1 MVLGDDTVRVI
12 FAYHPEKPKDKYH
25 INYHGQKRK
34 GVRSLH
40 LKERPVLKISDG
52 EKASLKK
59 WDLRGRNVRLPND
72 DNTHYYCQIFKA
84 PSLDKKH
91 HMIGVSFT
99 VQCNMSFNFKI

>member
-12 FAYHPEKPKDKYH
+12 FAYHPEKPKDIH
-25 INYHGQKRK
+25 RIEYHGHLRK

-40 LKERPVLKISDG
+40 LKERPPIKISEK

-84 PSLDKKH
+84 PSLDRKH
-91 HMIGVSFT
+91 HMIGVSFILL
-99 VQCNMSFNFKI
+99 CKI